1 MARVTV
7 EDCIARISSQYDLVL
22 MAKERASQ
30 LNTGEKALVP
40 VDNDK
45 SIVVLDEKTLS
56 KLDTG
61 SYTLKVFAASDEAMR
76 PYEYSTSFL
85 VSDTLTSLPHAEITT
100 TLSESNQSDY
110 SSLLIIVILIL
121 SAAVIFVVKARVKR
135 GQKSI
140 T

>member
-1 MARVTV
+1 MLFNACNAVSVHTRIDPLDLTADTIL
-7 EDCIARISSQYDLVL
+7 EPSCILNEPAVLVL
-22 MAKERASQ
+22 AGDHKLGFSCEENLRNNLTVPA
-30 LNTGEKALVP
+30 LNLTQ
-40 VDNDK
+40 D
-45 SIVVLDEKTLS
+45 I
-56 KLDTG
+56 
-61 SYTLKVFAASDEAMR
+61 
-76 PYEYSTSFL
+76 L